1 MNNDQQKL
9 LSTFEVR
16 ITELMQ
22 YCDTLKQEQG
32 RLREQLTKSEAEVV
46 VLKEQLNIVNTDNE
60 LLKMAKSLS
69 SSPEEKDK
77 MAKRISKL
85 VREVDKCIALL
96 NE

>member
-16 ITELMQ
+16 VTELMQ
-22 YCDTLKQEQG
+22 YCDTLRQE
-32 RLREQLTKSEAEVV
+32 RDVLREQLTKQEAEVAI
-46 VLKEQLNIVNTDNE
+46 LKEQLSTLNTDNE

-77 MAKRISKL
+77 MGKRISKL

>member
-16 ITELMQ
+16 VTELMQ
-22 YCDTLKQEQG
+22 YCDTLKQERG
-32 RLREQLTKSEAEVV
+32 LLRDKLEKREAEVAA
-46 VLKEQLNIVNTDNE
+46 LKEQLSISNTDNE

-69 SSPEEKDK
+69 SHPEEKERVK
-77 MAKRISKL
+77 KRISKL
-85 VREVDKCIALL
+85 VREVDRCIALL

>member
-22 YCDTLKQEQG
+22 YCNTLKQE
-32 RLREQLTKSEAEVV
+32 RASLREQLVKREAEIASM
-46 VLKEQLNIVNTDNE
+46 KTQLGTLNTDNE
-60 LLKMAKSLS
+60 LLKLVKSAS
-69 SSPEEKDK
+69 YNPEEADQLK
-77 MAKRISKL
+77 KRISKL